1 MEAGCCFYRQMLGY
15 CSNPLKM
22 KKGFVPLLFKECF
35 THRFLRW
42 SAEHCKVLPF
52 SKALSKG
59 SGGSTWV
66 SLCCQRRV
74 LQEEGPAEAPGSSS
88 PGKAEHSLPGT
99 RQPGPDPALQ
109 PGCSWN
115 SSDPSLPASSASSAP
130 ARNTSDLENGLKL
143 HIAVQRVLLLFCL
156 FEGRSRKGHYMVEKQ
171 KNTFSWAIAILICIT
186 LHTQYIYIW
195 NLLLLRKCFF
205 NEEDLTILKRENV
218 QTNVNLQQK

>member
-22 KKGFVPLLFKECF
+22 KKGFVSLLFKECF

-42 SAEHCKVLPF
+42 SAEHCKVLAF
-52 SKALSKG
+52 SKARAQL
-59 SGGSTWV
+59 
-66 SLCCQRRV
+66 
-74 LQEEGPAEAPGSSS
+74 EAPEWASAVREGSCRRRALLKHQGAAL
-88 PGKAEHSLPGT
+88 PGKLSTPCQAHTS
-99 RQPGPDPALQ
+99 PGPDPALQ

-143 HIAVQRVLLLFCL
+143 HISFQRVLLLFCL
-156 FEGRSRKGHYMVEKQ
+156 FGGRSRKGHYMVEKQ